1 MLCAAMK
8 KLPFFLLLF
17 FSSFVQAQDTLPR
30 FSVLQSGSS
39 ILISWK
45 NNYTQQIENISI
57 QRSYDSLK
65 HFSTIGNVLNPLA
78 SENGY
83 TDYNP
88 PYIRMYYRVFIT
100 FSDGTYII
108 TTPLKPVQLPPPPE
122 PEPEVPDIDPK
133 DPEKVVERDSAT
145 VIIPEE
151 TSEPDIYRPKK
162 REPWRVDPLETEK
175 KGITPGLKEKE
186 GEVITYPSKRIF
198 SSGNEQVVIV
208 LPDAM
213 IKHYTARFFNAEG
226 RMIFE
231 LKNLRENYLIIEKV
245 YFGKSGWYTFEIY
258 DRGKLIEKNKVFIP
272 QDKKKQSVLKSR
284 P

>member
-1 MLCAAMK
+1 MK
-8 KLPFFLLLF
+8 KLSFILFLF

-45 NNYTQQIENISI
+45 NNYTKQIENISI

-133 DPEKVVERDSAT
+133 DPEKVVVRDSAT

-175 KGITPGLKEKE
+175 KVITPGLKEKE
-186 GEVITYPSKRIF
+186 EEVITYPSKRIF

>member
-1 MLCAAMK
+1 MK
-8 KLPFFLLLF
+8 KLSFILFLF
-17 FSSFVQAQDTLPR
+17 FSTFVQAQDTLPR

-78 SENGY
+78 LENGY

-108 TTPLKPVQLPPPPE
+108 TTPQKPVQLPPPPE
-122 PEPEVPDIDPK
+122 PEPEVPVIAPK
-133 DPEKVVERDSAT
+133 EPEKVVERDSAT
-145 VIIPEE
+145 AVIPEE

-226 RMIFE
+226 TMIFE

-258 DRGKLIEKNKVFIP
+258 DRGKLIEKNKLFIP